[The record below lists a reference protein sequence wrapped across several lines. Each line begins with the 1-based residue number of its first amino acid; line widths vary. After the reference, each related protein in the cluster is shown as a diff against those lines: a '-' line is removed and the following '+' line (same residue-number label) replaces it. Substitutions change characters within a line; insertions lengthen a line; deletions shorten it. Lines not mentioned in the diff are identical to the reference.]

1 MSFFCCCMEPISYDE
16 LIPDK
21 PHTNESVVISKDG
34 INTIIPIYQDKF
46 TSVYR
51 RINHNTYLLS
61 FFSKENRLQILI
73 ILRYECNSYTLI
85 RGIVFMNGKDYE
97 IVEYNR

>member
-1 MSFFCCCMEPISYDE
+1 MSFFCCCMESISYDE

-34 INTIIPIYQDKF
+34 INTTIPIYEEKF

-51 RINHNTYLLS
+51 RINDNTYLLS
-61 FFSKENRLQILI
+61 LFSKEGRVQILI
-73 ILRYECNSYTLI
+73 ILRYECISYTLI
-85 RGIVFMNGKDYE
+85 RGIVFMDGKDYD
-97 IVEYNR
+97 ILEYNR